1 MGGGFIAVPLLTLL
15 LGFDLKK
22 AAATSLV
29 VIVITAAAGVA
40 GYAFNN
46 GVVWIPAVA
55 LCLGSVVGSYIGAR
69 LLRIVPTLYLTWGF
83 AGLLIVLAVRLLLD
97 SSEQGSGDI
106 TTSLPA
112 LLGMLGLGLC
122 AGVLSGLLGI
132 GGGILVVPL
141 LVIFFGFTNV
151 EAKGTSLVMMIPAG
165 ISGTIV
171 NVKNKL
177 VDVRA
182 GVIIG
187 IAAALISY
195 AGVAVSV
202 ILPTVLGNLLF
213 VALMLYTAAQ
223 FIFRAIKTVRAS
235 RPID

>member
-1 MGGGFIAVPLLTLL
+1 L

-46 GVVWIPAVA
+46 GVVWIPALA

-69 LLRIVPTLYLTWGF
+69 LLRIVPTLYLTWSF

-97 SSEQGSGDI
+97 SSQQGSGDI

-112 LLGMLGLGLC
+112 LFGMLGLGLC
-122 AGVLSGLLGI
+122 AGILSGLLGI

-141 LVIFFGFTNV
+141 LVILFGFTNV

-165 ISGTIV
+165 ISGTFV
-171 NVKNKL
+171 NAKNKL

-182 GVIIG
+182 GVTIG

-213 VALMLYTAAQ
+213 ALLMLYTSAQ
-223 FIFRAIKTVRAS
+223 FIIRAIKTIRTP